1 MVDKKS
7 IPILM
12 TPFLHLLGGLSCR
25 INSDLKRSGYKFVA
39 LIFRNR
45 YNLFPKSDN
54 YMKYSQW
61 IGIAA
66 LIILIISC
74 FLPWTYHP
82 DLDKTFTGFFSQNN
96 AYGKPGKVFIF
107 FSVIAALGFI
117 VNRVWA
123 KRMNFFICAV
133 IVAYACRCF
142 IIFSGCY
149 SAICPEK
156 KAGLWL
162 MLGAAIL
169 SLVMA
174 VIPGMRLRPTK
185 TT

>member
-1 MVDKKS
+1 M
-7 IPILM
+7 
-12 TPFLHLLGGLSCR
+12 
-25 INSDLKRSGYKFVA
+25 A

-142 IIFSGCY
+142 IIFFRMLQCDLSG
-149 SAICPEK
+149 K
-156 KAGLWL
+156 KGRFMVNARSRDPQPRDGSDTRDEASSYKDNIISRTTWL
-162 MLGAAIL
+162 HQ
-169 SLVMA
+169 
-174 VIPGMRLRPTK
+174 MRQQRQRHQSKQP
-185 TT
+185 